1 MPAFRPSRSVAVAL
15 ALTLLAGDS
24 AAGSHPPVGSRVRIP
39 GALEGRWITGT
50 CERASADSLW
60 LSLDRDGRT
69 HAFARAEVAELETA
83 AGSRPSARKAAA
95 LGVVTGV
102 IGGAIVGWVAGRPPE
117 SEGAGGDDGDRE
129 DARFAPVPGS
139 SASAI
144 APTPDHAR
152 FDAVEGAVIGGVV
165 GGLLGALTGLGQE
178 ETAWTRVELTGAMP
192 RASRGA
198 GVAMALR
205 LHWR

>member
-1 MPAFRPSRSVAVAL
+1 MPTFRRSSPVAL
-15 ALTLLAGDS
+15 ALTLMLIAGDG
-24 AAGSHPPVGSRVRIP
+24 AAGSQPLVGSRVRIP

-69 HAFARAEVAELETA
+69 HAFARAELAELETA
-83 AGSRPSARKAAA
+83 AGLRPSARKAAA

-117 SEGAGGDDGDRE
+117 SEGASGGESDRE
-129 DARFAPVPGS
+129 GARFAPVPGS
-139 SASAI
+139 SASTI
-144 APTPDHAR
+144 APTPDNAR

-165 GGLLGALTGLGQE
+165 GGLFGALTGFGQQ
-178 ETAWTRVELTGAMP
+178 ETSWTRVELTGAMP
-192 RASRGA
+192 RTSRGA